1 MDGWRIDTDDHSF
14 SDRSAIL
21 FGESSAEEL
30 SVEEV
35 KEQMEE
41 RFQAQVLSIEEKE
54 DQFEVRIKESNGK
67 YLVFVDSVEGQ
78 VLRFKHCLTKYQKIH
93 QHLKKVTR

>member
-1 MDGWRIDTDDHSF
+1 
-14 SDRSAIL
+14 
-21 FGESSAEEL
+21 
-30 SVEEV
+30 
-35 KEQMEE
+35 MEE

-78 VLRFKHCLTKYQKIH
+78 VLEIQTLSNEVSKNSSTSEESYTIE
-93 QHLKKVTR
+93 